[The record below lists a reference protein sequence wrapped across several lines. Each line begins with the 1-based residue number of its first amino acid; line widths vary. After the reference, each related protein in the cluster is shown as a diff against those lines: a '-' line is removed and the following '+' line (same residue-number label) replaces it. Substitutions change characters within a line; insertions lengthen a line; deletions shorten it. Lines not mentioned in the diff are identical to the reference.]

1 MQIRMRS
8 IGLACLVALLVFVG
22 AGPSLGAETYTFQLA
37 HEMSAGHPYDLGA
50 HKFDELLREK
60 TGGKAKVEV
69 FPSGQLGTQKDTA
82 EACAMGGL
90 DFAMAMT
97 SILEKYDPRFEAISL
112 PFVFRDWD
120 HVFKTVDGEVGEKLN
135 SFIKPKGIVIV
146 AYFLNGDLHLT
157 SRVPIK
163 GPADMKGIKLRVQQ
177 AKTMIEF
184 GNALGSVVSPMPY
197 GEIFTALQLGTI
209 DAECQ
214 NLNNVL
220 FDKHYEVAKFI
231 NESTPFYY
239 LEPLLMSRDVLESLP
254 EDIQKA
260 VFEAARE
267 AAEWQRQFYLDNV
280 NKEFIPQLKA
290 HGVTVTPS
298 RQEVWKE
305 ALDKAGYYDLFK
317 EHQEL
322 IDAIVA
328 VR

>member
-1 MQIRMRS
+1 MSRRNFVLLGIS
-8 IGLACLVALLVFVG
+8 VLVLF
-22 AGPSLGAETYTFQLA
+22 LGASVCFGADTFTFQLA

-112 PFVFRDWD
+112 PFIFRDWD

-135 SFIKPKGIVIV
+135 SFIEPKGIVIV

-163 GPADMKGIKLRVQQ
+163 GPEDMKGIKLRVQQ

-239 LEPLLMSRDVLESLP
+239 LEPLLMSRDILESLP
-254 EDIQKA
+254 KDIQED

-267 AAEWQRQFYLDNV
+267 AAEWQRKFYMDNRD
-280 NKEFIPQLKA
+280 KKFIPQLKEY
-290 HGVTVTPS
+290 GVVFTPS
-298 RQEVWKE
+298 PQEVWKE
-305 ALDKAGYYDLFK
+305 ALEKVGYYKLFS

-322 IDAIVA
+322 INAIVA
-328 VR
+328 VK

>member
-1 MQIRMRS
+1 MKMRS
-8 IGLACLVALLVFVG
+8 IGLACMVALLVFAG
-22 AGPSLGAETYTFQLA
+22 AGTCLGAETFTFQLA

-50 HKFDELLREK
+50 HKFDELLGEK
-60 TGGKAKVEV
+60 TGGRAKVEV

-120 HVFKTVDGEVGEKLN
+120 HVFKTVDGEVGERLN

-163 GPADMKGIKLRVQQ
+163 GPEDMKGIKLRVQQ

-239 LEPLLMSRDVLESLP
+239 LEPLLMSRDVLDSLP

-267 AAEWQRQFYLDNV
+267 AAEWQRQFYMDNV
-280 NKEFIPQLKA
+280 DKEFIPQLKA
-290 HGVTVTPS
+290 HGVTFTPS
-298 RQEVWKE
+298 PQDDWKE

-328 VR
+328 VK